1 MLSNVRFLG
10 FVDEELRDEVN
21 VAGKDAI
28 HVNCECTAEIL
39 KMLMSL
45 GAEIRF
51 ADNNNMQHVIDHFE
65 IITLYK
71 VYTGLKG
78 GSCFDVVIQ
87 GDTSEHNTSIIADYD
102 RAVITGFSGNYEK
115 LLYILDGMRG
125 IGPRAARIYLENIPV
140 IFSTGSIERAILTQ
154 AGVFGV
160 KSESPIIAPVEYND
174 DPKTLRSNVPTVK
187 FFVGKDGYIRILDA
201 ANPYYTIRCR
211 MLDDGTISVLG
222 LENNFTG
229 DGKNKKYPQNE

>member
-21 VAGKDAI
+21 VTGKDAI

-51 ADNNNMQHVIDHFE
+51 ADNNNMQYVIDHVG

-78 GSCFDVVIQ
+78 ESHFDVVTQ
-87 GDTSEHNTSIIADYD
+87 GDASKHNTSIIADYD
-102 RAVITGFSGNYEK
+102 RAVITGFSGNYAK
-115 LLYILDGMRG
+115 LLDILDGIRG
-125 IGPRAARIYLENIPV
+125 IGPRAARVYLENIPV
-140 IFSTGSIERAILTQ
+140 IFSTGSIEKAILTQ

-160 KSESPIIAPVEYND
+160 KSESPIIAPMEYND
-174 DPKTLRSNVPTVK
+174 DPKTLRSNISTVK
-187 FFVGKDGYIRILDA
+187 FFVGEDGYIRILDV
-201 ANPYYTIRCR
+201 ANPDYTIRCR

-222 LENNFTG
+222 FESNFTS
-229 DGKNKKYPQNE
+229 DGKNENYLQNK